1 VKTFS
6 HRPFLGL
13 LALGTLAMVTS
24 LRASAQNPPSRYQ
37 ATEVEVKAAFLY
49 HFAQLVT
56 WPPPSQTFDP
66 STPLVIAVIGP
77 DPFGDRLEA
86 TIGEGSVRGRPIRI
100 LRLSSISDLSEPPNI
115 LFVGPGNRIECARV
129 LAAVA
134 KSPVLTVSSTRGF
147 ARWGGMIEFRITPD
161 GRVAF
166 DINSQAVAAAGLKMS
181 SQLLKIAQIVETTK

>member
-1 VKTFS
+1 MKIPL

-13 LALGTLAMVTS
+13 LALVAMATS
-24 LRASAQNPPSRYQ
+24 SGASAQNPAARFQ

-56 WPPPSQTFDP
+56 WPEASQIPDPPP
-66 STPLVIAVIGP
+66 PLVIAVIGP

-86 TIGEGSVRGRPIRI
+86 TVGDGTVRGRSIRI
-100 LRLSSISDLSEPPNI
+100 VRASSVSDLSETPSI
-115 LFVGPGNRIECARV
+115 LFVGSANKTECGRV

-134 KSPVLTVSSTRGF
+134 KSPVLTVSSARGF
-147 ARWGGMIEFRITPD
+147 ARWGGMIEFRITPE

-166 DINSQAVAAAGLKMS
+166 DINPHAAAAAGLKMS
-181 SQLLKIAQIVETTK
+181 SQLLKIAQIIETTK

>member
-1 VKTFS
+1 MKPFF

-13 LALGTLAMVTS
+13 LAMGTLAMVTS
-24 LRASAQNPPSRYQ
+24 ARASAQNPPSRFQ

-56 WPPPSQTFDP
+56 WPEPPHVPDP
-66 STPLVIAVIGP
+66 QPPLVIAVVGP

-86 TIGEGSVRGRPIRI
+86 TIGDGTVRGRSIRI
-100 LRLSSISDLSEPPNI
+100 VRLSSISDLSEPPSI
-115 LFVGPGNRIECARV
+115 LFVGAANRTECGRV

-134 KSPVLTVSSTRGF
+134 KAPVLTVSSARGF
-147 ARWGGMIEFRITPD
+147 ARWGGMIEFRITPE

-166 DINSQAVAAAGLKMS
+166 DINPQAAAAAGLKMS
-181 SQLLKIAQIVETTK
+181 SQLLKIAQIIETTK